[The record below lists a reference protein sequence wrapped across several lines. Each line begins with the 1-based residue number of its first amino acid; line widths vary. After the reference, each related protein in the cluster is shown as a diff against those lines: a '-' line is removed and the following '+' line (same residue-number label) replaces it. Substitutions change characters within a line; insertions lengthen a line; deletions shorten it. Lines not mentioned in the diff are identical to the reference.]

1 MDKRILE
8 LLNKQLNAELYS
20 AYLYLSMAAYLD
32 HKGLPGFA
40 KWMRIQAKE
49 EVEHAM
55 KFYEYIND
63 RGERVVLEAIE
74 KPPTEWESITQL
86 FEEGLKHEKSVTDS
100 INKIFEAA
108 RELGDKP
115 TEVFLHW
122 FIDEQVEEEKTFSEI
137 LGMLK
142 LTQEQPHALLMLD
155 SRLAQRED

>member
-32 HKGLPGFA
+32 HRGLPGFA

-55 KFYEYIND
+55 KFYDYIND
-63 RGERVVLEAIE
+63 RGERVILDAID
-74 KPPTEWESITQL
+74 KPPSEWESVTQL
-86 FEEGLKHEKSVTDS
+86 FEEGLKHEKFVTES

-155 SRLAQRED
+155 SRLGQRKD

>member
-1 MDKRILE
+1 
-8 LLNKQLNAELYS
+8 
-20 AYLYLSMAAYLD
+20 
-32 HKGLPGFA
+32 GLPGFA

-74 KPPTEWESITQL
+74 KPPVEWESVTQL
-86 FEEGLKHEKSVTDS
+86 FEEGLKHEKFVTDS

-142 LTQEQPHALLMLD
+142 LTSEQPHALLMLD